1 MKKSKL
7 LIIIISII
15 VAIPLIIFAAI
26 SIPWLMLYGG
36 IWLSPDPPKP
46 QITSGEFPFE
56 LVYSLDGEI
65 STVNDVFVCEYDGI
79 GMNEG
84 VGKYIEW
91 KSYLKSTKEENLVL
105 FEDENKKIICG
116 IGSPNYYMGNTENC
130 DMDTVIPNLVIYED
144 YGEITS
150 SHALSQEEMES
161 YKIKLIS
168 WKFSNP
174 IKNTYK

>member
-7 LIIIISII
+7 IIIIASI
-15 VAIPLIIFAAI
+15 VAAIPIAIFSAL
-26 SIPWLMLYGG
+26 SIPWLMIYGG

-46 QITSGEFPFE
+46 QITKGEFPFE
-56 LVYSLDGEI
+56 LVYMLDSETI
-65 STVNDVFVCEYDGI
+65 TVNDTIVCEYDGI
-79 GMNEG
+79 DMNEG
-84 VGKYIEW
+84 VGKYIKW
-91 KSYLKSTKEENLVL
+91 KFYIKSSNQENLIIL
-105 FEDENKKIICG
+105 EDKNKKIICG
-116 IGSPNYYMGNTENC
+116 IGSPDYYMGNTENC
-130 DMDTVIPNLVIYED
+130 DIDTVIPNLVIYED

-168 WKFSNP
+168 WNFSYP